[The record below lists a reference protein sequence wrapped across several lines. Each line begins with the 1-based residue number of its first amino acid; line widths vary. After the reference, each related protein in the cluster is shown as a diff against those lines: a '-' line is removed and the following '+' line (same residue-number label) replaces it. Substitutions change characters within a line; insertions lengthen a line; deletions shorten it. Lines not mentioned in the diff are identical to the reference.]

1 MFFDISAKSQVN
13 TFSINE
19 NYAGLVLASDINRLS
34 CSTDKNS
41 MNDNI
46 FSNNSGN
53 IYNSGS
59 VRNYVDSFKTVI
71 GDFNFSKIIFFKDA
85 IVCCISIP
93 CIQEERKNFSFIY
106 NGRSIL
112 FVDYDNFLTDIFS
125 NIIEE
130 NINEIEKN
138 IYNEAV
144 EQIEKEGLDT
154 QNEIAE
160 RQDFIYFMLKSILK
174 HDLENLNSISQNLS
188 VLELNILTDSSNYN
202 YNADQILAFRGNSL
216 RLHHYYIILMD
227 ICRALS
233 KEKTFMNNANKE
245 LLENL
250 CDQILTLSNE
260 SQQIWEYTSQ
270 IRDVYQQKLS
280 VNQSNIMKVLTIV
293 TTIFMPLTLITGW
306 YGMNFEYMKELHWKY
321 GYPLLFGISVLVVGI
336 LCIIFKKKKW
346 W

>member
-19 NYAGLVLASDINRLS
+19 NYAGFVLASDINRLS

-130 NINEIEKN
+130 NINEIE
-138 IYNEAV
+138 ES
-144 EQIEKEGLDT
+144 
-154 QNEIAE
+154 
-160 RQDFIYFMLKSILK
+160 QDFIYFMLKSILK

-202 YNADQILAFRGNSL
+202 YNADQIL
-216 RLHHYYIILMD
+216 
-227 ICRALS
+227 
-233 KEKTFMNNANKE
+233 
-245 LLENL
+245 
-250 CDQILTLSNE
+250 TLSNE

-280 VNQSNIMKVLTIV
+280 VNQNNIMKVLTIV

>member
-1 MFFDISAKSQVN
+1 MKQEN
-13 TFSINE
+13 TKQRLLTKTN
-19 NYAGLVLASDINRLS
+19 NY
-34 CSTDKNS
+34 
-41 MNDNI
+41 
-46 FSNNSGN
+46 
-53 IYNSGS
+53 
-59 VRNYVDSFKTVI
+59 
-71 GDFNFSKIIFFKDA
+71 
-85 IVCCISIP
+85 
-93 CIQEERKNFSFIY
+93 
-106 NGRSIL
+106 
-112 FVDYDNFLTDIFS
+112 IFS

-130 NINEIEKN
+130 NINEI
-138 IYNEAV
+138 
-144 EQIEKEGLDT
+144 KES
-154 QNEIAE
+154 
-160 RQDFIYFMLKSILK
+160 QDFIYFMLKSILK

-233 KEKTFMNNANKE
+233 KEKTFMNDANKE

-280 VNQSNIMKVLTIV
+280 VNQNNIMKVLTIV

>member
-71 GDFNFSKIIFFKDA
+71 GDFNFSKIIFFKYA

-112 FVDYDNFLTDIFS
+112 FVDYNNFLTDIFS
-125 NIIEE
+125 IIIEE
-130 NINEIEKN
+130 NINEI
-138 IYNEAV
+138 
-144 EQIEKEGLDT
+144 KES
-154 QNEIAE
+154 
-160 RQDFIYFMLKSILK
+160 QDFIYFMLKSILK

-280 VNQSNIMKVLTIV
+280 VNQNNIMKVLTIV

>member
-112 FVDYDNFLTDIFS
+112 FVDYNNFLTDIFS
-125 NIIEE
+125 IIIEE
-130 NINEIEKN
+130 NINEI
-138 IYNEAV
+138 
-144 EQIEKEGLDT
+144 KES
-154 QNEIAE
+154 
-160 RQDFIYFMLKSILK
+160 QDFIYFMLKSILK

-202 YNADQILAFRGNSL
+202 YNADQIL
-216 RLHHYYIILMD
+216 
-227 ICRALS
+227 
-233 KEKTFMNNANKE
+233 
-245 LLENL
+245 
-250 CDQILTLSNE
+250 TLSNE

-280 VNQSNIMKVLTIV
+280 VNQNNIMKVLTIV

>member
-34 CSTDKNS
+34 CSIDTNS

-53 IYNSGS
+53 ISNSGS

-93 CIQEERKNFSFIY
+93 CIQEERENFSFIY

-130 NINEIEKN
+130 NINEI
-138 IYNEAV
+138 
-144 EQIEKEGLDT
+144 KES
-154 QNEIAE
+154 
-160 RQDFIYFMLKSILK
+160 QDFIYFMLKSILK

-233 KEKTFMNNANKE
+233 KEKTFMNDANKE

-280 VNQSNIMKVLTIV
+280 VNQNNIMKVLTIV